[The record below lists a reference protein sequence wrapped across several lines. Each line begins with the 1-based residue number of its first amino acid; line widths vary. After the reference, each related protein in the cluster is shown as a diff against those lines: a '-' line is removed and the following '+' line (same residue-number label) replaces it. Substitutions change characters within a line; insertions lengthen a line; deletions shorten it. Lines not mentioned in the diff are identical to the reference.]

1 MLLKARK
8 LSRMYRT
15 MQACIINV
23 AKISTNAFQTGDSVH
38 EHKQLKLSIKIFK
51 IAVNAINK
59 NTGFN
64 PLYKYLGD
72 ILATYTTNAK
82 KATTKI

>member
-1 MLLKARK
+1 
-8 LSRMYRT
+8 MYRT

-51 IAVNAINK
+51 TSFHIRPQLKRNNESALKINTFKKFKMEDREAINK
-59 NTGFN
+59 
-64 PLYKYLGD
+64 
-72 ILATYTTNAK
+72 
-82 KATTKI
+82 